1 MNISITAR
9 GYKAPDR
16 LKDYISSKINKKERV
31 YEGVLDV
38 DVILSY
44 EKQTQ
49 IAEFKINTNNKRII
63 AREKSDD
70 IFKSIDLA
78 LDNMERQIKKHKEKR
93 RDHKN
98 TKMAESL
105 VVT

>member
-31 YEGVLDV
+31 YEGVMDV

-49 IAEFKINTNNKRII
+49 IAEFKLNTNNKKII
-63 AREKSDD
+63 VTEKSDD

-78 LDNMERQIKKHKEKR
+78 LDNMERQIKKYKEKR
-93 RDHKN
+93 RDYKN
-98 TKMAESL
+98 KKMAENFIS
-105 VVT
+105 T

>member
-16 LKDYISSKINKKERV
+16 LKNYINDKFGRKQRV
-31 YEGVLDV
+31 YEGAIDLNF
-38 DVILSY
+38 ILSY
-44 EKQTQ
+44 EKLIQV
-49 IAEFKINTNNKRII
+49 AEFKVKVNTKTFI

-78 LDNMERQIKKHKEKR
+78 LDNMERQIKRFKEKR
-93 RDHKN
+93 RDHDNAKLSEN
-98 TKMAESL
+98 L
-105 VVT
+105 VA